1 MPSFSSVYLK
11 KRLAL
16 HGLAHCV
23 TISVPSKKMANS
35 SEVTRKKHNATCKR
49 SDVEEKDI
57 SNYRAE

>member
-1 MPSFSSVYLK
+1 
-11 KRLAL
+11 
-16 HGLAHCV
+16 V